1 MGVRRKKEGMSES
14 RGDGHVGLAYGEI
27 SREAALQAN

>member
-1 MGVRRKKEGMSES
+1 MGIRRKKEGMSENQD
-14 RGDGHVGLAYGEI
+14 DGHIGLAYGEI